1 MSEIQIEHYKREA
14 MLKMKKTIFI
24 SICLIIFFNAGSTFA
39 EMKKYKILSIQ
50 HQAFIPYVRSFK
62 GFKNG
67 IIESGYKDKVD
78 LIHYNAKGDLKA
90 LDIYIEKLKNSN
102 DIDVILSIGTQAT
115 KRVIKNIKNIPI
127 VFTDLGTPEYSGI
140 VTDWKTS
147 NANYTGVETKN
158 YVTIGINLLHE
169 LIGFKN
175 IGMIYLKG
183 SPSHEGAIKQ
193 VTETAKKSGFDF
205 IYKGFSLRDNQGK
218 KYPLEIIRK
227 NIKEALDYV
236 VPKVDVFYV
245 QLSKTFN
252 VNFDLFFE
260 NFKANGTT
268 STGDPV
274 YIKKGLVMGIGRN
287 KEQFGKQC
295 AEYVVKI
302 LNGTNPASLPMDMGK
317 SFSISLNT
325 EAATIVGYNPSI
337 DILSA
342 ADDIYNEMYVK
353 K

>member
-1 MSEIQIEHYKREA
+1 
-14 MLKMKKTIFI
+14 MKKIIYI
-24 SICLIIFFNAGSTFA
+24 SICLILFFSAGSIFA
-39 EMKKYKILSIQ
+39 GEKKYKILIIQ
-50 HQAFIPYVRSFK
+50 HQDFTTHIRSLK

-67 IIESGYKDKVD
+67 IIEAGYKDKID
-78 LIHYNAKGDLKA
+78 IIEYSAKGDLKA
-90 LDIYIEKLKNSN
+90 LDMYIKKIKKNSN
-102 DIDVILSIGTQAT
+102 DIDLIFSIGTQAT

-127 VFTDLGTPEYSGI
+127 VFTDLGTPEFSGI

-147 NANYTGVETKN
+147 NANYTGVETRN
-158 YVTIGINLLHE
+158 HFTIGINLLHE
-169 LIGFKN
+169 LVGFESL
-175 IGMIYLKG
+175 GMIYLKG
-183 SPSHEGAIKQ
+183 SPSHEGTIKQ
-193 VTETAKKSGFDF
+193 VKETAKISGFDF
-205 IYKGFSLRDNQGK
+205 IYKGFPLRDNQGK

>member
-1 MSEIQIEHYKREA
+1 
-14 MLKMKKTIFI
+14 
-24 SICLIIFFNAGSTFA
+24 CLMIFFNACFTFA
-39 EMKKYKILSIQ
+39 GEKKYKVLSIQ
-50 HQAFIPYVRSFK
+50 HQKFIPYVKSLK
-62 GFKNG
+62 GFENG
-67 IIESGYKDKVD
+67 IIKSGYKDKVD
-78 LIHYNAKGDLKA
+78 IIQYNAKGDLKA

-102 DIDVILSIGTQAT
+102 DIDIIFSIGTQAT

-147 NANYTGVETKN
+147 NANYTGVETRN

-169 LIGFKN
+169 LIGFKK

-193 VTETAKKSGFDF
+193 VTETAKTSGFDF
-205 IYKGFSLRDNQGK
+205 IYKGFPLRDNQGK
-218 KYPLEIIRK
+218 AYPLEITRK

-236 VPKVDVFYV
+236 IPKVDVFYV
-245 QLSKTFN
+245 QVSKTFN
-252 VNFDLFFE
+252 INFDLFFE
-260 NFKANGTT
+260 NFKTNSIPSA
-268 STGDPV
+268 GDPV

-302 LNGTNPASLPMDMGK
+302 LNGTDPALLPMDVGK

-342 ADDIYNEMYVK
+342 ADDIYKEMNVK

>member
-1 MSEIQIEHYKREA
+1 
-14 MLKMKKTIFI
+14 MKKIIYI
-24 SICLIIFFNAGSTFA
+24 SICLIIFFNAGSIFA
-39 EMKKYKILSIQ
+39 GEKKYKILSIQ
-50 HQAFIPYVRSFK
+50 HQNFNPYIRSLK

-67 IIESGYKDKVD
+67 IIESGYKDKID
-78 LIHYNAKGDLKA
+78 IIEYNAKGDLKA
-90 LDIYIEKLKNSN
+90 LDMYIEKLKTNN
-102 DIDVILSIGTQAT
+102 DIDLIFSLGTQAT

-127 VFTDLGTPEYSGI
+127 VFTDLGTPEFSGI

-147 NANYTGVETKN
+147 NANYTGVETRN

-169 LIGFKN
+169 LIKFET
-175 IGMIYLKG
+175 IGMIYLEG
-183 SPSHEGAIKQ
+183 SPSHDGAIKQ
-193 VTETAKKSGFDF
+193 VTQTAKTSGFDF

-218 KYPLEIIRK
+218 KYPKEVIRK

-245 QLSKTFN
+245 QVSKTFN
-252 VNFDLFFE
+252 INFDLFFE
-260 NFKANGTT
+260 NFKTNSIPSA
-268 STGDPV
+268 GDPV

-302 LNGTNPASLPMDMGK
+302 LNGTDPASLPMDVGQ

-342 ADDIYNEMYVK
+342 ADDIYKEMDVK